1 MSSLSFAMLVILK
14 SPLERI
20 CIRDESRLDTGIG
33 PLRHVISGS
42 GYPVARQRNRT
53 SAPTYATETLKK
65 RQKTFNGYLYVDEMK
80 SLICCEDLEQQKLR
94 TLKKIELCFCMVSLA
109 LNLCLTETCH
119 AKTKL
124 FIPSRL
130 NVAAE

>member
-1 MSSLSFAMLVILK
+1 MSSLSLVMLVILK

-20 CIRDESRLDTGIG
+20 CILDESRLDTGIG

-65 RQKTFNGYLYVDEMK
+65 KKINGYLYVDEMK
-80 SLICCEDLEQQKLR
+80 SLICCEDLEQQKMR
-94 TLKKIELCFCMVSLA
+94 TSKKIDPYHSAAMLSLRRVKSFVFA
-109 LNLCLTETCH
+109 
-119 AKTKL
+119 
-124 FIPSRL
+124 R
-130 NVAAE
+130 